1 MDEIYLRDVFLFG
14 QRVQIDSQTILI
26 NSNLI
31 VSSNVIIK
39 IKEGRITDDRY
50 SKRKDCHQ
58 YFYYNSYYADH
69 VKRSTIFSK
78 MLQLKRICSE
88 KNNPNVQ
95 IEVLKKQL
103 KTGISRQSC

>member
-1 MDEIYLRDVFLFG
+1 MIA
-14 QRVQIDSQTILI
+14 IP
-26 NSNLI
+26 
-31 VSSNVIIK
+31 
-39 IKEGRITDDRY
+39 
-50 SKRKDCHQ
+50 KRKDCHQ

-95 IEVLKKQL
+95 IEVLKK
-103 KTGISRQSC
+103 

>member
-1 MDEIYLRDVFLFG
+1 MEEIYLRDVFLFG
-14 QRVQIDSQTILI
+14 QRVQTDSQTILI
-26 NSNLI
+26 NSSLI

-39 IKEGRITDDRY
+39 IKEERITDDHY

-58 YFYYNSYYADH
+58 YFYYNSYYADR

-103 KTGISRQSC
+103 KTRISRQSC

>member
-1 MDEIYLRDVFLFG
+1 MEEIYLRDVFLFG
-14 QRVQIDSQTILI
+14 QRVQTDSQTILI
-26 NSNLI
+26 NSSLI

-39 IKEGRITDDRY
+39 IKEERITDDHY

-58 YFYYNSYYADH
+58 YFYYNSYYADR

-103 KTGISRQSC
+103 KTEISRQSC

>member
-1 MDEIYLRDVFLFG
+1 MEEIYLRDVFLFG

-26 NSNLI
+26 NSSLI

-39 IKEGRITDDRY
+39 IKEERITDDHY

-58 YFYYNSYYADH
+58 YFYYNSYYADR